1 MLKNSGLYERG
12 KPLEC
17 EQEPTTTS
25 SHISIIDNMSW
36 IQTKSHWWKESALPV
51 VSPQLPMKAR
61 VTATHKE
68 NKYSCRKEHSIFV

>member
-17 EQEPTTTS
+17 AQKLTTTL
-25 SHISIIDNMSW
+25 SHISIIDNMSC
-36 IQTKSHWWKESALPV
+36 IQTRSDWWKENALPV

-68 NKYSCRKEHSIFV
+68 NKYSCRKEHSVLV